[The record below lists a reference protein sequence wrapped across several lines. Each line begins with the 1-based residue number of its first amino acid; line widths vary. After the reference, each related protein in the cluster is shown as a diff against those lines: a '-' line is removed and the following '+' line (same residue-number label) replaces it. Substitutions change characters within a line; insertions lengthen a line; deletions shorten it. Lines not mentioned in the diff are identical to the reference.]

1 VAITDKINPFDIV
14 ELTERIDDAPAGS
27 RGGVLELYTPEVAM
41 VEVLE
46 PKLNAAARIVF
57 VPLDKMRV
65 VEPALRDT

>member
-1 VAITDKINPFDIV
+1 MAITDKINPFDIV

-65 VEPALRDT
+65 VEPALKDA